1 MGNWRLHRSTCLLLA
16 ALSLGALAVAGL
28 GECHAQ
34 ALVYSLDAT
43 ANGLAAGEH
52 RFGFRDEASNGP
64 DLFDAPEP
72 PPPPAT
78 FLCLAFAMPDTG
90 FAQPNRWRADI
101 RSSECFVDMVELW
114 ELHITSDQLG
124 AEGTMVLD
132 IVEGGEFELTLRV
145 LGFEP
150 GEFTVPVPGSFTFL
164 LSEPEIVIW
173 LELTADEPIPSSAV
187 TWGGIKARY
196 R

>member
-1 MGNWRLHRSTCLLLA
+1 MGNWRLHRSACLLAA
-16 ALSLGALAVAGL
+16 ALSLSTLAVAEL
-28 GECHAQ
+28 GECRAQ

-43 ANGLAAGEH
+43 ANDLAAGEH

-64 DLFDAPEP
+64 DLFDVPEP
-72 PPPPAT
+72 PPPPEM
-78 FLCLAFAMPDTG
+78 FLGLAFAMPDTG

-124 AEGTMVLD
+124 AECTMVLD
-132 IVEGGEFELTLRV
+132 IVEGGEFDLTLRV

-164 LSEPEIVIW
+164 LAEPEMVVW
-173 LELTADEPIPSSAV
+173 LELTADEPIPSRAV